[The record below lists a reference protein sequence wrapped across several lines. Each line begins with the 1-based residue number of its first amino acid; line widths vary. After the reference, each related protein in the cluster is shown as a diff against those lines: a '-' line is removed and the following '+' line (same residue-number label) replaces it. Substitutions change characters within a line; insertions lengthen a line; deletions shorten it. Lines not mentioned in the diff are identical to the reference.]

1 MGDWFIANS
10 SSRSTKITV
19 TTDSKTR
26 ILQWQDF
33 GGLQVQY
40 LRVQEA
46 TGTGTGDHN
55 DRTLNRRLRL
65 NLPQILQGW
74 TLGPQQWWWDSPLWM
89 PDTISVEHEWIYRA
103 DRRIGASPT
112 QVHSPCHGISGLG
125 YFALNSL
132 EGVELIIYLCCLL
145 QNRYLEFA

>member
-10 SSRSTKITV
+10 LSRSTEITV

-33 GGLQVQY
+33 GRLQVQY

-65 NLPQILQGW
+65 NLPQILRGW
-74 TLGPQQWWWDSPLWM
+74 TLGPQ
-89 PDTISVEHEWIYRA
+89 R
-103 DRRIGASPT
+103 
-112 QVHSPCHGISGLG
+112 
-125 YFALNSL
+125 
-132 EGVELIIYLCCLL
+132 
-145 QNRYLEFA
+145 